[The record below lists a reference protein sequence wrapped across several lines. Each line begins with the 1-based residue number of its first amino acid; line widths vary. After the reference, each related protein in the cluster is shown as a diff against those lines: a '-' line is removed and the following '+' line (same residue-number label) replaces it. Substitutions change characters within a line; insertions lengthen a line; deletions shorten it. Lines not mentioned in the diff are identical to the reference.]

1 MLRPAGWEREGR
13 TWGATFTSPGYLAMT
28 SGILVVD
35 KPLGATSFDIVR
47 LVRRGTGEKRVGH
60 AGTLDP
66 AATGVLVVLLGQ
78 ATRITEYLMDM
89 PKAYRGTVRLGI
101 STTTYDA
108 EGEVVSEADPSG
120 VTEKMLREALAEFVG
135 EIEQAPPAHSA
146 VKINGERAYH
156 RARRGETVAM
166 KARPVSI
173 YRIDLLRFEPPIA
186 EIEVECG
193 RGTYIRSLA
202 HDVGERLKVGA
213 HLASL
218 VRTRIGPFT
227 IEAAADEATLIAA
240 FESGLW
246 RELLQPTDC
255 GLIALPAVT
264 LEIED
269 EKDVRHGQAVDIAS
283 VEPATDGT
291 EARGYAEDGSLVG
304 IIAFDAESGMWR
316 PRKVFAQRN
325 EPSLAEPGACSS

>member
-1 MLRPAGWEREGR
+1 V
-13 TWGATFTSPGYLAMT
+13 T

-35 KPLGATSFDIVR
+35 KPVGWSSFDVVR
-47 LVRRGTGEKRVGH
+47 RVRRGTGEKRVGH

-89 PKAYRGTVRLGI
+89 PKTYRGAVRLGV

-108 EGEVVSEADPSG
+108 EGEVVREVDASG
-120 VTEKMLREALAEFVG
+120 VSEQALRDVLAEFVG
-135 EIEQAPPAHSA
+135 EIEQVPPAHSA
-146 VKINGERAYH
+146 VKVEGERAYH
-156 RARRGETVAM
+156 RARRGEEVAM
-166 KARPVSI
+166 KARRASI
-173 YRIDLLRFEPPIA
+173 YRIELLGYEPPVA

-202 HDVGERLKVGA
+202 HDVGERLGCGA

-218 VRTRIGPFT
+218 RRTRVGPFAV
-227 IEAAADEATLIAA
+227 EAAADEAALAAA
-240 FESGLW
+240 FEDGSW
-246 RELLQPTDC
+246 RELLQPMDC
-255 GLIALPAVT
+255 GLMALPAIT

-269 EKDVRHGQAVDIAS
+269 EKDVRHGQAVELAG
-283 VEPATDGT
+283 VETPADGM

-304 IIAFDAESGMWR
+304 IIAFDAGSGMWR
-316 PRKVFAQRN
+316 PRKVFARGT
-325 EPSLAEPGACSS
+325 E

>member
-1 MLRPAGWEREGR
+1 MI
-13 TWGATFTSPGYLAMT
+13 

-35 KPLGATSFDIVR
+35 KPPGATSFDV
-47 LVRRGTGEKRVGH
+47 VRRVRGATGEKRVGH

-66 AATGVLVVLLGQ
+66 AATGVLVVLLAQ

-89 PKAYRGTVRLGI
+89 PKTYRGTIHLGR

-108 EGEVVSEADPSG
+108 EGDVLHEADATGVSE
-120 VTEKMLREALAEFVG
+120 EMLREALANFVG
-135 EIEQAPPAHSA
+135 EIEQVPPAHSA
-146 VKINGERAYH
+146 VKIDGERAYH

-218 VRTRIGPFT
+218 VRTHIGPFT
-227 IEAAADEATLIAA
+227 IEAAADESTLAA
-240 FESGLW
+240 ALEDGSW
-246 RELLQPTDC
+246 RQLLQPTDC
-255 GLIALPAVT
+255 GLMALPAIT

-269 EKDVRHGQAVDIAS
+269 EKDVRHGQAVALAG
-283 VEPATDGT
+283 VEPPADRT

-304 IIAFDAESGMWR
+304 IISFDAATGMWR
-316 PRKVFAQRN
+316 PRKVFAAG
-325 EPSLAEPGACSS
+325 E

>member
-1 MLRPAGWEREGR
+1 
-13 TWGATFTSPGYLAMT
+13 MT

-35 KPLGATSFDIVR
+35 KPLGATSFDV
-47 LVRRGTGEKRVGH
+47 VRRVRRATGEKRVGH
-60 AGTLDP
+60 TGTLDP
-66 AATGVLVVLLGQ
+66 AATGVLIVLLGQ

-89 PKAYRGTVRLGI
+89 PKTYRGTVRLGV

-108 EGEVVSEADPSG
+108 EGDVVREADATG
-120 VTEKMLREALAEFVG
+120 VTEKMLREALADFVG
-135 EIEQAPPAHSA
+135 EIEQVPPAHSA
-146 VKINGERAYH
+146 LKIDGERAYH

-173 YRIDLLRFEPPIA
+173 YRSDLLRFEPPIA

-202 HDVGERLKVGA
+202 HDVGERLKIGA

-218 VRTRIGPFT
+218 VRTRIGPFRV
-227 IEAAADEATLIAA
+227 EASADEATLTTA
-240 FESGLW
+240 FEDGSW

-255 GLIALPAVT
+255 GLMALPAIT

-269 EKDVRHGQAVDIAS
+269 EKDIRHGQAVALTG
-283 VEPATDGT
+283 VEPLPDGT
-291 EARGYAEDGSLVG
+291 EARAYAEDGSLVG
-304 IIAFDAESGMWR
+304 IISFDAATGMWR
-316 PRKVFAQRN
+316 PRKVFAAG
-325 EPSLAEPGACSS
+325 E

>member
-1 MLRPAGWEREGR
+1 
-13 TWGATFTSPGYLAMT
+13 MT

-35 KPLGATSFDIVR
+35 KPLGATSFDVVR

-89 PKAYRGTVRLGI
+89 PKTYRGTIHLGVA
-101 STTTYDA
+101 TTTYDA
-108 EGEVVSEADPSG
+108 EGDVVREADASG
-120 VTEKMLREALAEFVG
+120 VSDEMLREALAEFIG
-135 EIEQAPPAHSA
+135 EIAQAPPAHSA
-146 VKINGERAYH
+146 VKIDGERAYH
-156 RARRGETVAM
+156 RARRGEAVAM

-173 YRIDLLRFEPPIA
+173 YRINLLRYEPPDA

-202 HDVGERLKVGA
+202 HDVGERLGVGG

-218 VRTRIGPFT
+218 VRTRIGPFV
-227 IEAAADEATLIAA
+227 IEAAADEPTLAAA
-240 FESGLW
+240 FSDGSW
-246 RELLQPTDC
+246 RELLQPMDC
-255 GLIALPAVT
+255 GLMALPAIT

-269 EKDVRHGQAVDIAS
+269 EKDVRHGQAVTLAG
-283 VEPATDGT
+283 VGPPADGT
-291 EARGYAEDGSLVG
+291 EARGYAEDGSLAA
-304 IIAFDAESGMWR
+304 IIVYDVEIGMWR
-316 PRKVFAQRN
+316 PRKVFA
-325 EPSLAEPGACSS
+325 AIG